1 MEIIFFVCSGASCPE
16 QNFAQ
21 ELDDREEVDEV
32 EEEDES
38 VYPVKELVRAQDPPG
53 SMRTGQ
59 GKMFKVSAPASTI
72 TVGSVCSTTSS
83 RGTLVILLF
92 FLPFFSFL
100 FSFFSFLS
108 LALLD
113 RKFSFHVKKL

>member
-1 MEIIFFVCSGASCPE
+1 MEIIFFVCSGASCPQ

-38 VYPVKELVRAQDPPG
+38 VYPEKELMRAQDPPG

-59 GKMFKVSAPASTI
+59 GKMFKVSTPASTI
-72 TVGSVCSTTSS
+72 TVGSVCSTISS
-83 RGTLVILLF
+83 RGTLIILLF
-92 FLPFFSFL
+92 FLPFFS
-100 FSFFSFLS
+100 SFLS

-113 RKFSFHVKKL
+113 R